1 MPLCN
6 CLVLGEIWDMEFAHQ
21 KARIPSVA
29 VYLHYLDVV
38 ICPLFLDHV
47 FFSL

>member
-1 MPLCN
+1 M
-6 CLVLGEIWDMEFAHQ
+6 LGEIWDVEEQ
-21 KARIPSVA
+21 RARILVVV

-38 ICPLFLDHV
+38 ICPLFLDHF